1 MKKKKD
7 SEKRGQWHRST
18 LGINKSSMC
27 ICTSEESMFLC
38 VLLNF
43 CSFVFCWETSE
54 RVRRLARKILA
65 KDLIRWL
72 ISSQPSPLHNF
83 KYIHRFKY
91 AYEGFAKSVPT
102 TYSWPYCLC
111 RGYLLSQMLTL
122 GAEPVPEYFG
132 NTHVWNRE
140 VLRTSPHPTES
151 LAL

>member
-1 MKKKKD
+1 
-7 SEKRGQWHRST
+7 
-18 LGINKSSMC
+18 
-27 ICTSEESMFLC
+27 MFK
-38 VLLNF
+38 V
-43 CSFVFCWETSE
+43 
-54 RVRRLARKILA
+54 
-65 KDLIRWL
+65 
-72 ISSQPSPLHNF
+72 
-83 KYIHRFKY
+83 KY